1 MATEAERQA
10 EALQRLLDMFESL
23 YNVLSDQELLKAVMK
38 LLITPEL
45 LMVIDR
51 LPQIT
56 SLLERLTRP
65 EVLSTISTLLELAS
79 KVNVKALA
87 AAAESIS
94 RAPEATPSLSQLV
107 AQLGDPAVLRGLS
120 TLISIARAFGS
131 S

>member
-10 EALQRLLDMFESL
+10 EALQRLLDMLESL

-56 SLLERLTRP
+56 SLLEKLTRP

>member
-10 EALQRLLDMFESL
+10 EALQRLLDMLESL

-56 SLLERLTRP
+56 SLLEKLTRP

-94 RAPEATPSLSQLV
+94 RTPEATPSLSQLV